1 MFSNHIVEY
10 GIQRCQVKVEFSWIL
25 LDKVSRHSSNYNTTN
40 MAACRWSCDWEAE
53 PRDVNR
59 KWRLRKDLPKNDRNF
74 HWSIHRLLQAWIPQ
88 CTYLVDKASVRIVLA
103 VHKTCV
109 WGWRVT
115 TRWGRTSVV
124 SSEISTKMSPTSSA
138 LFGSLD
144 TIECLRGQYLF
155 NAGDVR
161 VRPRPHRAWMTL
173 RALVSRI

>member
-1 MFSNHIVEY
+1 MFSHHIVEC
-10 GIQRCQVKVEFSWIL
+10 GILWCRVKVEFSWIL
-25 LDKVSRHSSNYNTTN
+25 RDKVSRHSSNYNTTN
-40 MAACRWSCDWEAE
+40 MAACRWSCDWEEE
-53 PRDVNR
+53 PRDANR
-59 KWRLRKDLPKNDRNF
+59 KLCLRRDSPKNDKNF

-109 WGWRVT
+109 WGWWVT
-115 TRWGRTSVV
+115 TRWSRSSVV
-124 SSEISTKMSPTSSA
+124 CSEISAWIYPTFCVFNIKGN
-138 LFGSLD
+138 LP
-144 TIECLRGQYLF
+144 CQYLF